1 VAKHG
6 RSVVIV
12 LAVEQYERLTAL
24 DASAAKK
31 PEQGSSGQ

>member
-6 RSVVIV
+6 RSVVVV

-24 DASAAKK
+24 NASAAKK
-31 PEQGSSGQ
+31 PIQESSGQ